1 MVSIIKKPKL
11 ALTGEF
17 DGTGYTGILYERDG
31 IEVEG
36 VAMTDSEPHFDIIAL
51 LNGYGSRSG
60 QDLNSVLDSY
70 KPSTFTTFEA
80 GLNEDGFFFLKGDVD
95 YEWYNVTPDNRA
107 LFGFTGD
114 ETTSLVS
121 GNFIMTASERWQRG
135 VFEIEKGGASLKL
148 GLGLQSASVPWD
160 AIPTARRVQNLP
172 TYMRVRGSEGD
183 ADDIY
188 SGKCLEDWEYSAG
201 NTLASLVLEEDG
213 HVSIN
218 YPNNVSYDDVTSVTS
233 TGEAFLLRLGFDGT
247 ETEATTFGNYRTLK
261 AANPAPCVLTTRGY
275 VELRREVLGRDDY
288 TIMAD
293 GSVVSGGLAPIK
305 GWRLIVRVT
314 GPAHGYTADR
324 ERHLRNWWQYARRGL
339 TLYPT
344 FGDSENNGNGGNDT
358 RRHVDLVGLYGT
370 TNRHTLFQT
379 VEADESANHFGK
391 RVGGRL
397 LVRRHPSDQQA
408 RREDYTFE
416 LDIHQDIMFRLLD
429 DTSR

>member
-1 MVSIIKKPKL
+1 M
-11 ALTGEF
+11 
-17 DGTGYTGILYERDG
+17 
-31 IEVEG
+31 
-36 VAMTDSEPHFDIIAL
+36 
-51 LNGYGSRSG
+51 
-60 QDLNSVLDSY
+60 
-70 KPSTFTTFEA
+70 
-80 GLNEDGFFFLKGDVD
+80 
-95 YEWYNVTPDNRA
+95 
-107 LFGFTGD
+107 
-114 ETTSLVS
+114 
-121 GNFIMTASERWQRG
+121 
-135 VFEIEKGGASLKL
+135 
-148 GLGLQSASVPWD
+148 
-160 AIPTARRVQNLP
+160 
-172 TYMRVRGSEGD
+172 
-183 ADDIY
+183 
-188 SGKCLEDWEYSAG
+188 
-201 NTLASLVLEEDG
+201 
-213 HVSIN
+213 
-218 YPNNVSYDDVTSVTS
+218 
-233 TGEAFLLRLGFDGT
+233 
-247 ETEATTFGNYRTLK
+247 
-261 AANPAPCVLTTRGY
+261 
-275 VELRREVLGRDDY
+275 
-288 TIMAD
+288 
-293 GSVVSGGLAPIK
+293 VSGGLAPIK